1 MIELKISKPIKSRN
15 YYDSNHWSKKHK
27 DRKEFETQIAL
38 ALLEKYPY
46 KERQRAQKRVKRQV
60 TIHSQRM
67 RTLDYTNLV
76 GGCKVLEDSLV
87 ALGLIVDDRPEW
99 VFDLKVTQAKGKPY
113 STRITIE

>member
-1 MIELKISKPIKSRN
+1 MIEIQISKPIKSRN

-27 DRKEFETQIAL
+27 DRKEFEQQVAM
-38 ALLEKYPY
+38 ALLEKYTY
-46 KERQRAQKRVKRQV
+46 KERQGAQKRVKRQV
-60 TIHSQRM
+60 TIHSQRS

-99 VFDLKVTQAKGKPY
+99 VFDLKVT
-113 STRITIE
+113 